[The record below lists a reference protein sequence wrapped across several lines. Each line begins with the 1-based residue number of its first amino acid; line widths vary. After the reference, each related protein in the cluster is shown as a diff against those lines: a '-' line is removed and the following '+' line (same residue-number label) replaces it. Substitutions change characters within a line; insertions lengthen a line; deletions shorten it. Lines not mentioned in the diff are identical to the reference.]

1 MKSKLLSALTVIG
14 LLTVSAH
21 AASLTESLK
30 AGKPDLQSIGPIA
43 FGPEGILFAAD
54 TKGAALFAIA
64 TDDTVAAKASSPV
77 KVEAVNQ
84 KIAALLGV
92 APADILVSD
101 MVVNPISHTT
111 YLAVSRGRGTDAQ
124 PALLRV
130 KTDGKLETVALDNV
144 KFSKAL
150 LPNAPANAT
159 TGRTNPRTESI
170 TDIAY
175 LNGQI
180 VVAGLSNEEFASKL
194 RSVPFP
200 FQTVGNGASIEIYH
214 GSHGQFETR
223 APVRTFVSY
232 KVGNV
237 DTLLAAYTCTPLV
250 SIPMSDLKSGSKV
263 QGKTIGEFGN
273 GNQPLDMIVYQ
284 KGGKD
289 YLLMANSRRGVMKI
303 TTDNIDKAE
312 PIVAPVA
319 NTKGLGFETLASW
332 TGVEQLDRLDDQ
344 LAMVVRRT
352 GDALSLE
359 SLPLP

>member
-1 MKSKLLSALTVIG
+1 MKSKSLSVALIALG
-14 LLTVSAH
+14 LLVIPTQ
-21 AASLTESLK
+21 AASLTDSLK
-30 AGKPDLQSIGPIA
+30 AGKPDLQSIGPIS

-64 TDDTVAAKASSPV
+64 TDDNTARAGQAV
-77 KVEAVNQ
+77 KVEAMTQ
-84 KIAALLGV
+84 KIGALLGV
-92 APADILVSD
+92 PAADVLVND
-101 MVVNPISHTT
+101 MAVHPISHNT

-130 KTDGKLETVALDNV
+130 KADGQLETVSLENV
-144 KFSKAL
+144 KFSKAV
-150 LPNAPANAT
+150 LPNAPASTAAA
-159 TGRTNPRTESI
+159 RNPRLESI
-170 TDIAY
+170 TDIAF
-175 LNGQI
+175 LDGQVI
-180 VVAGLSNEEFASKL
+180 VAGLSNEEFASKL

-200 FQTVGNGASIEIYH
+200 FQTVANGTSVEIYH

-223 APVRTFVSY
+223 APIRTFVSY
-232 KVGNV
+232 KIGTEQNV
-237 DTLLAAYTCTPLV
+237 LAAYTCTPLV
-250 SIPMSDLKSGSKV
+250 KFPLSDLKPGAKV

-303 TTDNIDKAE
+303 TTDNIDKEE

-319 NTKGLGFETLASW
+319 NTKGLGFETIAAW
-332 TGVEQLDRLDDQ
+332 TGVEQLDRLSDQ